1 LARRLLWLVTL
12 AVAAAVAGGFV
23 AVAALAVVAA
33 AALAVVAAGG
43 FVAMVVVVTAVVAP
57 TASAH
62 PESMP
67 HLAQVVV
74 AVVAVVVDWQTAPW
88 TRATGAAIRST
99 EAAAAPLGQD
109 TTSQQISSG
118 A

>member
-1 LARRLLWLVTL
+1 LARRLLWHVTL
-12 AVAAAVAGGFV
+12 AVAAGGFV
-23 AVAALAVVAA
+23 AV

-43 FVAMVVVVTAVVAP
+43 FVAMVVVVSAVVAP

-67 HLAQVVV
+67 HLAQVVAVV

>member
-12 AVAAAVAGGFV
+12 AVAAGGFV
-23 AVAALAVVAA
+23 AVAALAVVAV

-43 FVAMVVVVTAVVAP
+43 FVAMVVVVSAVVAP

-67 HLAQVVV
+67 HLAQVV

>member
-1 LARRLLWLVTL
+1 
-12 AVAAAVAGGFV
+12 
-23 AVAALAVVAA
+23 
-33 AALAVVAAGG
+33 LAVVAAGG
-43 FVAMVVVVTAVVAP
+43 FVAMVVVVSAVVAP

-67 HLAQVVV
+67 HLAQ
-74 AVVAVVVDWQTAPW
+74 VVAVVVDWQTAPW